1 MADAANKFLSTLT
14 PEQKQ
19 TVSFAFDNVTDTLA
33 LDHGSGF
40 YRPGFSVT
48 GGVELNFDTGARTTQ

>member
-1 MADAANKFLSTLT
+1 MKYRMNQHVLTRLS
-14 PEQKQ
+14 
-19 TVSFAFDNVTDTLA
+19 FDNVTDTLA

-48 GGVELNFDTGARTTQ
+48 GGIELSFETGARTTQ